1 MDESTGLD
9 LQRIIDD
16 SIRTS
21 RGLAVNVPVQVVAE
35 YPAHLPSV
43 EIQREELTGVLTS
56 IVTHIL
62 RGTFHSEITVRAS
75 LLSAEA
81 IDAMSSIPA
90 ESRPHASDTGPW
102 VHVSIS
108 DTDIK
113 ILQLANDM
121 FLNATQIRAKTN
133 EGLLSISECVA
144 LVEKSGGELWVEYQE
159 DIGSRYHLLLR
170 LHAATVK
177 SHDLSK
183 LYRAVETHIPEG
195 DSERKTLLLLTD
207 NHELQLTLAED
218 LVSGGYRVLS
228 TGSGSEFLKLAE
240 KEHVELLL
248 LDIDLRDP
256 PVFDLAML
264 LNANP
269 QTTEIPLL
277 FLTTMG
283 DAEGKSHI
291 GAVDFLSRPVGT
303 GKLLSIVN
311 DFLGKRLNPSD
322 RVLVIEPDEA
332 LRSSLIMTIRSH
344 DYRVT
349 EASGAEEALV
359 LAERFTPGLILVNA
373 VIANDRDYWLLRQLR
388 RLSVET
394 EILVLADRYS
404 EVEGQEAINRGAS
417 RYAETGKLPD
427 LLDDAG

>member
-1 MDESTGLD
+1 MDESTGME

-21 RGLAVNVPVQVVAE
+21 RGLAVNIPVQVVAE

-43 EIQREELTGVLTS
+43 EIRREELTGVLTS

-62 RGTFHSEITVRAS
+62 RYTFHSEITVRAS
-75 LLSAEA
+75 LLSTEA
-81 IDAMSSIPA
+81 IKRMSAVPE
-90 ESRPHASDTGPW
+90 ESRPDDSDTGPW

-108 DTDIK
+108 DTEAD

-121 FLNATQIRAKTN
+121 FINATQIRADAH
-133 EGLLSISECVA
+133 EGLLSIKECMTIIN
-144 LVEKSGGELWVEYQE
+144 KSGGELWVEHQE
-159 DIGSRYHLLLR
+159 GVGSRYHLLLR
-170 LHAATVK
+170 LHAATVL
-177 SHDLSK
+177 SPDLTK
-183 LYRAVETHIPEG
+183 LYRAVETYIPDD

-207 NHELQLTLAED
+207 NLDLRQTLAQD

-228 TGSGSEFLKLAE
+228 TGSGSELLKLAE
-240 KEHVELLL
+240 NEHVELLL

-269 QTTEIPLL
+269 RTKDIPLL

-283 DAEGKSHI
+283 DSEGKTHI

-311 DFLGKRLNPSD
+311 DFLQKRLNPSD
-322 RVLVIEPDEA
+322 RVLVIEPDET
-332 LRSSLIMTIRSH
+332 LRSSLILTIRSH

-349 EASGAEEALV
+349 EAAGAEEALV
-359 LAERFTPGLILVNA
+359 LAERFSPGLILVNA
-373 VIANDRDYWLLRQLR
+373 LTASDRDYWLLRQLR
-388 RLSVET
+388 RLSVDT

-404 EVEGQEAINRGAS
+404 EVESQEAINRGAS
-417 RYAETGKLPD
+417 GYAETGKLPD
-427 LLDDAG
+427 LLDDVS